1 MSNTKYYTLLGL
13 NKSDKPSSDHI
24 KKAYKKKALKWHP
37 DRNKDNKNI
46 AENKFKEI
54 SEAYQIL
61 SDPNKKTIYDQYGEA
76 GIQNCGTTT
85 STYSAGHF
93 NTGSTYPGLNP
104 HDVFRNVFGNS
115 GINNIF
121 TQTPGSRVHM
131 RSNTN
136 NTRGI
141 NGHRINR
148 FTTKNSETQ
157 FNCSLEELFNGTTKK
172 MKITESNGSSQVV
185 QINVKK
191 GWKQGTKITYPRVCG
206 GSITFVLKEKP
217 HRWFKRIGNDLVWIC
232 NITSEQAQ
240 NGIKLTIPTLN
251 HDKLKFKVASGEI
264 PNGISNTIITGKGM
278 PIKGGQSYGN
288 LIINFVVK

>member
-13 NKSDKPSSDHI
+13 NKGDDPSSDQI

-37 DRNKDNKNI
+37 DRNKNNTNI

-61 SDPNKKTIYDQYGEA
+61 SDSNKKKIYDQFGEA
-76 GIQNCGTTT
+76 AAQNYDTKTPYGG
-85 STYSAGHF
+85 ARF
-93 NTGSTYPGLNP
+93 NRGSSYPGVNP
-104 HDVFRNVFGNS
+104 HDVFRNVFGGG
-115 GINNIF
+115 GINDIF
-121 TQTPGSRVHM
+121 TQFGGSRVHI
-131 RSNTN
+131 STNTN
-136 NTRGI
+136 GMGGI

-148 FTTKNSETQ
+148 FTSKNSETP
-157 FNCSLEELFNGTTKK
+157 FNCSLEELFNGSTKK
-172 MKITESNGSSQVV
+172 LKITESNGSSQVV

-206 GSITFVLKEKP
+206 GSITFVLKEKT

-232 NITSEQAQ
+232 NITSNQALK
-240 NGIKLTIPTLN
+240 GIKITIPTLN
-251 HDKLKFKVASGEI
+251 GEKLKFKVESGQI

-278 PIKGGQSYGN
+278 PIKGGQSYGD
-288 LIINFVVK
+288 LIINFIVK

>member
-13 NKSDKPSSDHI
+13 NKSDNPSGDQI

-76 GIQNCGTTT
+76 GIQNSGQSCPYGMR
-85 STYSAGHF
+85 F
-93 NTGSTYPGLNP
+93 NTGSTHPGLNP

-121 TQTPGSRVHM
+121 TQVGGNRVHI
-131 RSNTN
+131 STSTN
-136 NTRGI
+136 NIHGI
-141 NGHRINR
+141 NGHHKNR
-148 FTTKNSETQ
+148 FTTKNSETS
-157 FNCSLEELFNGTTKK
+157 FNCSLEELYNGTTKK
-172 MKITESNGSSQVV
+172 LKITESNGSSQVV

-232 NITSEQAQ
+232 NITSEQALK
-240 NGIKLTIPTLN
+240 GIKLTIPTLN
-251 HDKLKFKVASGEI
+251 NDKLKFKVESGQI
-264 PNGISNTIITGKGM
+264 PNGISNTIVTGKGM